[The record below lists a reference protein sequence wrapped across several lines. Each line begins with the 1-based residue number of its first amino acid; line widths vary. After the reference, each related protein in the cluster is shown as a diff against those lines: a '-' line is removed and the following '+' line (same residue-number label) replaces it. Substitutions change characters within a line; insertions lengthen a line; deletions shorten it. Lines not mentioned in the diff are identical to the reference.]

1 MLGVSPPKERKFNAG
16 TEIKSSSHLLYI
28 RRYMLKFY
36 DINENY
42 VRYLQT
48 IDDQVPNIHYSTNN
62 KFVCGV
68 VLNINGVDYYAPIS
82 HTTKKYQTSLLI
94 YNESVPISSIRFSFM
109 IPAYDEVLTEL
120 KFSEISKRDEKYA
133 DLIKVEYDYCKNNKT
148 DIYEKAKAVYKIGC
162 NKNHRLNYTCCN
174 FKRLESEYMKY
185 KYIN

>member
-94 YNESVPISSIRFSFM
+94 YNESIPISSIRFSFM

-120 KFSEISKRDEKYA
+120 KFS
-133 DLIKVEYDYCKNNKT
+133 
-148 DIYEKAKAVYKIGC
+148 
-162 NKNHRLNYTCCN
+162 
-174 FKRLESEYMKY
+174 
-185 KYIN
+185 